1 MQKKFIR
8 SVSLVLAVIM
18 LVTGIV
24 LFGFQTL
31 IAHGDAS
38 DRLTELLDSV
48 EQSLV
53 ENDAEIASLKA
64 STSEEYLIRARAFAR
79 MLEMDPT
86 ILDSK
91 MAFNELLE
99 VLDVDELHVIDA
111 AGIITHSSVDAYVG
125 FDMGS
130 SEQSAAFLDLIG
142 TDKELVQEPQPNG
155 AKGILFQYI
164 GVSRRDAL
172 GCMQVG
178 MQPTRLEAV
187 LADTAINVVLAP
199 YVDGS
204 EGVFALNAADG
215 TVAWH
220 PNEELIGLSAAEIGI
235 KDPAK
240 LVAKQGTYRIDG
252 TRVYASARTVGDYT
266 IISYETTSSM
276 MANRNI
282 QMLLLLISYALV
294 FFAVFQML
302 RSLLKN
308 QIVKPIQQIGDDLS
322 ALKQGDLA
330 RRVNVR
336 VSPEF
341 AHLSDGINAMVGSIE
356 EKIAETSRLLEQQRS
371 LADQIGSVSDTVRQL
386 STQNL
391 GTAEQ
396 LAGGSARQAD
406 AISVLSEGITALE
419 NQIVLDSK
427 NVEQAGVTYQ
437 EAGQCLQRGVEALE
451 NLSTVMEDMNTMSG
465 DIQKVIKA
473 IDDISFQTNILA
485 LNAAVEAARAGSA
498 GKGFAVVADEV
509 RNLAGKSAESA
520 QQTADMI
527 AQTVEIMKSGQALSD
542 KATQIIRDAM
552 KYSER
557 ANELTGEILDASA
570 RQRRTVEEL
579 RASSYT
585 VEQITRE
592 GAHLAEE
599 SKAGV
604 SGLLHEVET
613 LQELS
618 HQSDT
623 EL

>member
-199 YVDGS
+199 
-204 EGVFALNAADG
+204 
-215 TVAWH
+215 
-220 PNEELIGLSAAEIGI
+220 
-235 KDPAK
+235 
-240 LVAKQGTYRIDG
+240 
-252 TRVYASARTVGDYT
+252 
-266 IISYETTSSM
+266 
-276 MANRNI
+276 
-282 QMLLLLISYALV
+282 
-294 FFAVFQML
+294 
-302 RSLLKN
+302 
-308 QIVKPIQQIGDDLS
+308 
-322 ALKQGDLA
+322 
-330 RRVNVR
+330 
-336 VSPEF
+336 
-341 AHLSDGINAMVGSIE
+341 
-356 EKIAETSRLLEQQRS
+356 
-371 LADQIGSVSDTVRQL
+371 
-386 STQNL
+386 
-391 GTAEQ
+391 
-396 LAGGSARQAD
+396 
-406 AISVLSEGITALE
+406 
-419 NQIVLDSK
+419 
-427 NVEQAGVTYQ
+427 
-437 EAGQCLQRGVEALE
+437 
-451 NLSTVMEDMNTMSG
+451 
-465 DIQKVIKA
+465 
-473 IDDISFQTNILA
+473 
-485 LNAAVEAARAGSA
+485 
-498 GKGFAVVADEV
+498 
-509 RNLAGKSAESA
+509 
-520 QQTADMI
+520 
-527 AQTVEIMKSGQALSD
+527 
-542 KATQIIRDAM
+542 
-552 KYSER
+552 
-557 ANELTGEILDASA
+557 
-570 RQRRTVEEL
+570 
-579 RASSYT
+579 
-585 VEQITRE
+585 
-592 GAHLAEE
+592 
-599 SKAGV
+599 
-604 SGLLHEVET
+604 
-613 LQELS
+613 
-618 HQSDT
+618 
-623 EL
+623 